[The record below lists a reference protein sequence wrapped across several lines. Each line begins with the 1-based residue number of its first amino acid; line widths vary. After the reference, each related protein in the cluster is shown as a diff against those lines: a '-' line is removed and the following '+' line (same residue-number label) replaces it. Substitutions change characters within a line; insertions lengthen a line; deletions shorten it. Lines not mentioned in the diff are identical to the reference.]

1 MSIASSDAAGSPASP
16 TAPASSGIRARLAA
30 YGSSP
35 RIVGV
40 DIARGL
46 AVLGMFGAH
55 IGVSEAFQ
63 FADPSTWLDLVHGRS
78 SILFALL
85 AGVSLAIISGRTTVF
100 SGPDLVAARVRIFT
114 RAVIIFAIGGLLE
127 TLDTPIAIILPVY
140 AVLFVVALPFL
151 AWRPRNLFILAAVL
165 SASMPVLH
173 ALLVPVFEQVL
184 TTNGAI
190 TDLVVVGNYPA
201 MIWIV
206 FVLAGIGVGRLDL
219 AALRVQLWL
228 LATGVAL
235 AIIGYGAGA
244 IVVAATAGLEAPD
257 TDFQFAVDYTTL
269 FTLEPHSGS
278 SFEVIGSTGFA
289 LAVLALSLLAARRIR
304 WVLYPVAAVGSM
316 ALTAYTVQVVALW
329 AMGAAPWEATD
340 NGLYSAFVVVTL
352 VLCSL
357 WALLVGRGPL
367 ERLLTRVSRAA
378 SRAR

>member
-40 DIARGL
+40 DIARGV

-100 SGPDLVAARVRIFT
+100 SGPGLVAARVRIFT

-173 ALLVPVFEQVL
+173 ALLVPVFEKVL

-304 WVLYPVAAVGSM
+304 WVLFPVAAVGSM
-316 ALTAYTVQVVALW
+316 ALTAYSVQVVVLW

>member
-316 ALTAYTVQVVALW
+316 ALTAYTVQVVVLW

-340 NGLYSAFVVVTL
+340 KGLYSAFVVVTL

>member
-1 MSIASSDAAGSPASP
+1 MSIASSDAAGSPAAP
-16 TAPASSGIRARLAA
+16 TAQASSGIRARLAA

-173 ALLVPVFEQVL
+173 GLLVPVFEQVL

-206 FVLAGIGVGRLDL
+206 FVLAGLGVGRLDL

-367 ERLLTRVSRAA
+367 ERLLTRVSSAA